1 MKVSRKKKRFFLGDD
16 QYFLIYSPI
25 VIPTIKNSGIVKNAI
40 IF

>member
-1 MKVSRKKKRFFLGDD
+1 MTKRKKRRFFLGSS

-25 VIPTIKNSGIVKNAI
+25 VIPNMKKNGIVKNAI